1 MIYLGD
7 VVMLDRRRL
16 DLVFVVVISQSY
28 LHILLKAKALDIKY
42 CCIYLDVYLREG
54 V

>member
-1 MIYLGD
+1 
-7 VVMLDRRRL
+7 MLDRRRL

-28 LHILLKAKALDIKY
+28 LDIKY
-42 CCIYLDVYLREG
+42 YSEAVDIKYRCIYLDVYLREG